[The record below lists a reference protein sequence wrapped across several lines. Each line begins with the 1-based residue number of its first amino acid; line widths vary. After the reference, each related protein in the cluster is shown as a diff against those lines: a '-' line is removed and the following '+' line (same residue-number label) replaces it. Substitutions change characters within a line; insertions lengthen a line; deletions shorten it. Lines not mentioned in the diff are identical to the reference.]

1 MRRKPFT
8 TKRSRSLRSVVL
20 LHNAAFLFL
29 IAVTSIAGIYGS
41 WFWQQSSRESLRLNT
56 LVNEALEIRGDIFR
70 EIKEISTARLV
81 NDPTALDRY
90 WRHLYQ
96 IDQRFYRLEKQ
107 NLGEDGMAAIK
118 TMRHSYEIMQSEMN
132 KLFAEN
138 LTGYS
143 TDRQLIDDV
152 YQNRIL
158 GDFENAFNTLRKH
171 IRNIQQSLEAKLDY
185 WSELAPYIVGLPVL
199 LALGLLLYSRY
210 VFRHQFIQPMDELAK
225 GALGISAG
233 KLQRRIPVQGVQ
245 EVVSLTESINDMA
258 EQLEVSRDTLVEHER
273 QAALGALVPVVAHNI
288 RNPLASIRATA
299 QVLEYADSKTDRSE
313 AQHAIISTVDRLE
326 RWVSSLLS
334 YLNPLKPVTKTIAL
348 TAITDQTVQA
358 LDNRLQEKQLQIER
372 HNWDTIIHLEV
383 DEALLEQAL
392 YGLLTNAV
400 EASSQGGK
408 ISLGIEVSNNI
419 ATLLIDDNGPGMPFE
434 PKPTDLSPGPSTKR
448 FGTGLG
454 IPFAFKIVK
463 AHAGQLIYESAPQG
477 GTRVRLELPTQ
488 AS

>member
-1 MRRKPFT
+1 MRRTPFT
-8 TKRSRSLRSVVL
+8 TKRSRSLRSLVL

-29 IAVTSIAGIYGS
+29 IAVTSIAGVYGS

-107 NLGEDGMAAIK
+107 NLGEEGAVAIK
-118 TMRHSYEIMQSEMN
+118 TMRHSYELMQSEMN
-132 KLFAEN
+132 KLFAGSQ
-138 LTGYS
+138 TS
-143 TDRQLIDDV
+143 RQLIDDV
-152 YQNRIL
+152 YQQRIL
-158 GDFENAFNTLRKH
+158 GDFESAFNVLRKH
-171 IRNIQQSLEAKLDY
+171 IRQIQQALEAKLDY

-210 VFRHQFIQPMDELAK
+210 VFRHQFIQPMDELAT

-273 QAALGALVPVVAHNI
+273 QAALGALIPVVAHNI

-299 QVLEYADSKTDRSE
+299 QVLEYADSKADRSD
-313 AQHAIISTVDRLE
+313 AQHAIIATVDRLE

-334 YLNPLKPVTKTIAL
+334 YLNPLKPVTKIIGL
-348 TAITDQTVQA
+348 TEITDQTVQA
-358 LDNRLQEKQLQIER
+358 LDDRLQEKQLRIER
-372 HNWDTIIHLEV
+372 HNWDTNIHLEA

-400 EASSQGGK
+400 EASSPGGL
-408 ISLGIEVSNNI
+408 ISMRVEFSDHK

-463 AHAGQLIYESAPQG
+463 AHAGQLLYEPAPQG
-477 GTRVRLELPTQ
+477 GTRVRLELPAQ